1 MQITRRDALLG
12 ATAAAAVTGLTV
24 APLSMKAA
32 GAKAALAGDPL
43 LAMERE
49 WLAFRHYCN
58 NYPDES
64 DEARDPLYDRLT
76 DMELEIYETPATTPA
91 GAVIKLRLWGNY
103 YTSFA
108 TDNAYEEAWWRGDLA
123 PMGLD
128 ETGFAYVM
136 RDLAHLAGEV
146 RS

>member
-1 MQITRRDALLG
+1 MG
-12 ATAAAAVTGLTV
+12 ASAAVAV
-24 APLSMKAA
+24 AGVPSNAQ
-32 GAKAALAGDPL
+32 AALAGDPL

-49 WLAFRHYCN
+49 WRAFRDYCN

-64 DEARDPLYDRLT
+64 DEARNPLYDRLA
-76 DMELEIYETPATTPA
+76 DMELEIYKTPATALA
-91 GAVIKLRLWGNY
+91 GVVVKLRLWGNY

-108 TDNAYEEAWWRGDLA
+108 CDNAYEEAWWRGDLA

-136 RDLAHLAGEV
+136 RDLERLAGVV